1 MDLFPPPQF
10 LDVPFGAL
18 VFSDYHLKA
27 MRLNSRTLH
36 PEFSMEIPI
45 PKGVMEFGV
54 IKNEEEMSKILS
66 EVSKSLGTPFVKF
79 AVPDQISYVFTT
91 SIPVAPETNLEESIA
106 SIIEENVPLSLSDTV
121 FDFNIIKLV
130 KEGGS
135 NTALVAV
142 TAISKSTIES
152 YVTCINKAGM
162 DVLLASGE
170 AQAMA
175 KSVIP
180 RKSDGYFAV
189 IYIHKDMVNIYV
201 SQGQNIIFSS
211 FAQLPDNSAT
221 SLFDS
226 FVRAELIKSINY
238 CKEKNILENDPS
250 GAEPE
255 VRCLVCGVYDL
266 AVSVG
271 NLLAKD
277 GYRVSL
283 SNVWTNTF
291 SLEEYVPDISFDKS
305 LLFAGAIGLFLE

>member
-1 MDLFPPPQF
+1 M
-10 LDVPFGAL
+10 
-18 VFSDYHLKA
+18 
-27 MRLNSRTLH
+27 H
-36 PEFSMEIPI
+36 PEFSMEVPI

-54 IKNEEEMSKILS
+54 IKNEEEMAQILS
-66 EVSKSLGTPFVKF
+66 EASKGLGTPFVKF
-79 AVPDQISYVFTT
+79 AVPDQISYVFTA
-91 SIPVAPETNLEESIA
+91 SVPVALGTDLEESIS

-121 FDFNIIKLV
+121 FDFNITKLIKDN
-130 KEGGS
+130 GS
-135 NTALVAV
+135 NMAEVAV
-142 TAISKSTIES
+142 TAMSKSTVES
-152 YVTCINKAGM
+152 YIACINKAGM
-162 DVLLASGE
+162 DALLISGE

-180 RKSDGYFAV
+180 KGSNGYFAI

-201 SQGQNIIFSS
+201 SSGQSIIFSS
-211 FAQLPDNSAT
+211 FAQLPQNSAT

-238 CKEKNILENDPS
+238 CKEKGLLKEDVPL
-250 GAEPE
+250 AEAS

-266 AVSVG
+266 SVSVG

-277 GYRVSL
+277 GYTVSL
-283 SNVWTNTF
+283 ANVWTNAF